1 MGFLGNHSK
10 MQTESRRDRLRA
22 ATVREI
28 TQTARRLLVEEGPEA
43 VTLRAIAREMGMTAP
58 ALYRYFDSHQE
69 LLRHVV
75 GELFTELTDQVKAA
89 IHAVPP
95 RDLKDRFAF
104 AAKAFRDWSLAHR
117 REYTLLFGTPVPGTT
132 DTEDYTALCAQRFG
146 RTFIELFLELWA
158 RHPFPIPADEE
169 IDPSLIRQLTAYR
182 IELGGPDLPLGAML
196 VFITC
201 WTRLQGFVTLE
212 VFQHLDFALDDTEP
226 MFHLLLLELG
236 DRLGLA
242 LDH

>member
-1 MGFLGNHSK
+1 

-28 TQTARRLLVEEGPEA
+28 TQTARRLLVEEGHEA

-75 GELFTELTDQVKAA
+75 GDLFTELTDQVRAA
-89 IHAVPP
+89 IQSAPP
-95 RDLKDRFAF
+95 RDLKHRFAG
-104 AAKAFRDWSLAHR
+104 ASEAFRTWALTHR
-117 REYTLLFGTPVPGTT
+117 REYTLLFGIPVPGVSGG
-132 DTEDYTALCAQRFG
+132 EDYAARCAQRFG
-146 RTFIELFLELWA
+146 RTFIELFLELWS
-158 RHPFPIPADEE
+158 RQPFPIQTDDE

-182 IELGGPDLPLGAML
+182 AQLGGPDLPLGAML
-196 VFITC
+196 VFLTC

-226 MFHLLLLELG
+226 MFHLLLHDLA
-236 DRLGLA
+236 DRLGLD
-242 LDH
+242 LDHDH